1 MIRLQVNDLM
11 VFKYL
16 FEEKYIHRDL
26 IKKYLFAGYNKSYFR
41 QRISQLKKEGF
52 VYSKPDPF
60 SAENREVI
68 FPTEKALF
76 FYDVMFDDLK
86 KGLSSRGNSKL
97 KLFKARD
104 YKIYDELDINEFA
117 HKNYI
122 TESRFI
128 LENLGVDEWQNELFF
143 YNKYKKN
150 PDAIFKISKYT
161 YALEFEYTF
170 KNKRKYNG
178 IIQRYDRVEKID
190 FDYIIYLTAKDFVYN
205 KLKNIFDLRKVPNV
219 SGNWYNKYY
228 LLKFDD
234 LRDGIFTMN
243 NFATGDILEY
253 TSRLKKYIDTKRKD
267 GLID

>member
-60 SAENREVI
+60 SGEGREVI

-76 FYDVMFDDLK
+76 FYDVKFKDFK
-86 KGLSSRGNSKL
+86 KRLSQRGNSKL
-97 KLFKARD
+97 ALFEPRE
-104 YKIYDELDINEFA
+104 YKIYDELNINELV

-128 LENLGVDEWQNELFF
+128 MENLGVDEWKNELFF

-170 KNKRKYNG
+170 KNKRRYNG
-178 IIQRYDRVEKID
+178 IIQRYERIKKID
-190 FDYIIYLTAKDFVYN
+190 FDYIIYLTSEDFVYN
-205 KLKNIFDLRKVPNV
+205 RLKNIFNVRKVPQIHNE
-219 SGNWYNKYY
+219 WYKRYY
-228 LLKFDD
+228 LLKFED
-234 LRDGIFTMN
+234 LSKGVFTLN

-253 TSRLKKYIDTKRKD
+253 TSRLKKYVHNKRGRGIID
-267 GLID
+267 